1 MINPS
6 AIVHIKDHALTS
18 SSSASHVKSAF
29 KGGFGPAQ
37 KHIDDES
44 FVKYGELTK
53 SRKRTETV
61 FARSNIQPLLAK
73 KEKNVQAPVHLVEE
87 ENYAMWTRGGFPS
100 RSVKVVS
107 KTNIPFPV
115 AECG

>member
-29 KGGFGPAQ
+29 KGGYGFSQ
-37 KHIDDES
+37 DNIDDES
-44 FVKYGELTK
+44 FVKFGELTK
-53 SRKRTETV
+53 SRKRTETA

-73 KEKNVQAPVHLVEE
+73 KEKNVQAPIHLVEE
-87 ENYAMWTRGGFPS
+87 TNYPLWTRGGFPS

-115 AECG
+115 CESG

>member
-29 KGGFGPAQ
+29 KGGFGFSQA
-37 KHIDDES
+37 HIDDES
-44 FVKYGELTK
+44 FVKFSELTK
-53 SRKRTETV
+53 SRKRTETA

-73 KEKNVQAPVHLVEE
+73 KEKNVQAPVHLIEE
-87 ENYAMWTRGGFPS
+87 DNNAMWVRGGFPS

>member
-6 AIVHIKDHALTS
+6 KLIEIKDHALTA

-29 KGGFGPAQ
+29 KGGYGFSQ
-37 KHIDDES
+37 DNIDDES
-44 FVKYGELTK
+44 FVKFGELTK
-53 SRKRTETV
+53 SRKRTETA

-87 ENYAMWTRGGFPS
+87 ANYAMWTRGGFPS

>member
-1 MINPS
+1 MINQS
-6 AIVHIKDHALTS
+6 AIVHIKDHALTA

-29 KGGFGPAQ
+29 KGGFGPDQ

-73 KEKNVQAPVHLVEE
+73 KEKNVQAPVHLIEE
-87 ENYAMWTRGGFPS
+87 DNNAMWVRGGFPS